1 MDFPFP
7 LLLIPLFSLEPAAL
21 TRNPHSTWQ
30 QKGKAFEVVSR
41 KEQGASWDSGV
52 CFLGMA
58 TGSEVTGGRRE
69 PLSAPGVWAGG
80 HPAGGGSRGTPEPSG
95 TG

>member
-1 MDFPFP
+1 M
-7 LLLIPLFSLEPAAL
+7 
-21 TRNPHSTWQ
+21 
-30 QKGKAFEVVSR
+30 SR
-41 KEQGASWDSGV
+41 KEKGPSWDSGV

-58 TGSEVTGGRRE
+58 AGSEVMGGRRE
-69 PLSAPGVWAGG
+69 PLLAAGVWARS